1 MTGPTI
7 VQSVGAFTY
16 IGCYTDNS
24 GSSATRTLNG
34 SIMLDQPNESVETCA
49 MNCADYAY
57 FGVEWAQ
64 VRCGHTQ
71 FCLFTTLLPA
81 LGTALGSGILSNG
94 VFFFIQARAYLPAL
108 TAK

>member
-7 VQSVGAFTY
+7 VQSVGTFTY

-24 GSSATRTLNG
+24 GSSAARTLNG
-34 SIMLDQPNESVETCA
+34 SIMQAQPNENVETCA

-57 FGVEWAQ
+57 FGVEWGQ
-64 VRCGHTQ
+64 VRCCRTQ

-81 LGTALGSGILSNG
+81 LGTALRSGILSN
-94 VFFFIQARAYLPAL
+94 VFFCFYFSG
-108 TAK
+108 